1 MLYSDALKID
11 PAYRERLE
19 QVGLSSVPSILARL
33 GERVAAW
40 SRTTD
45 TVYVRGPAGQPGF
58 YLKRYLYPR
67 WRKRLRGALRGTLL
81 GKHRGLAEFRALQTM
96 RRLGVPAIRPVAYGS
111 RHVGPFL
118 TACFL
123 ITEEAP
129 DSVNRT
135 TVARQATPGPSPLSY
150 HRRAAL
156 CRALAGQVARMHAAG
171 FVHGKLFWR
180 NILVRE
186 PPGGEPEL
194 FFLDAR
200 PPRRV
205 ERIGATRQLRRED
218 LSHLAA
224 SALPFTTRT
233 DRLRFMRAHAGGKV
247 RARELHKELDAILR
261 RAARF
266 DRHEAQRIKMND
278 LFDLW
283 NVRLARSET
292 PATADAAAAATLP
305 A

>member
-1 MLYSDALKID
+1 MFYSDSIKID

-19 QVGLSSVPSILARL
+19 QVGLAGVPDILARL

-67 WRKRLRGALRGTLL
+67 WRKRLRGALRGTVV
-81 GKHRGLAEFRALQTM
+81 GTHRGLAEYRALQTM
-96 RRLGVPAIRPVAYGS
+96 RRLGVPAIRPVAYGT
-111 RHVGPFL
+111 RRIGPFL
-118 TACFL
+118 KACFL

-129 DSVNRT
+129 ESVNLT
-135 TVARQATPGPSPLSY
+135 TFARQIASGDASVGYS
-150 HRRAAL
+150 RRTAL

-186 PPGGEPEL
+186 PVGGEPEL

-200 PPRRV
+200 PPRRL
-205 ERIGATRQLRRED
+205 ERIGASRQLRRED

-233 DRLRFMRAHAGGKV
+233 DRLRFMRVYAGGKV
-247 RARELHKELDAILR
+247 RARDLRRDIEVILR
-261 RAARF
+261 RASRF
-266 DRHEAQRIKMND
+266 RRHEAQRIKMND

-283 NVRLARSET
+283 NARLARIEA
-292 PATADAAAAATLP
+292 PAADGAASAVPLP